1 MKINNKYGYKI
12 SFEKNKKKI
21 QYLLINRLDGAIWE
35 IENYK
40 ELQKYH
46 THINLPLNPIW
57 HIDDVKTLKE
67 YERLWK
73 GCPFKENFNKGENND

>member
-12 SFEKNKKKI
+12 SFEKDNKKI
-21 QYLLINRLDGAIWE
+21 QYLLINRLDGALWE

-40 ELQKYH
+40 VLQKYH
-46 THINLPLNPIW
+46 NVLLPLNPVW

-73 GCPFKENFNKGENND
+73 GCPFKEDFKGDNE